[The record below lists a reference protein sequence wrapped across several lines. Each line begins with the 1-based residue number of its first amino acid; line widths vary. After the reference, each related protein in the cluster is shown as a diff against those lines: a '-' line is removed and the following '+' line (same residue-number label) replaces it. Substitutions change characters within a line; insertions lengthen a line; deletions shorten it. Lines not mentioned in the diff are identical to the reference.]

1 MRRPTPYVLALVAL
15 LAVAGLAAPSTP
27 LHAQQPTE
35 APEQP
40 PEVQPQPFPAEPEQ
54 PPAERRPDEV
64 QPAEPAPEDPPA
76 DVEPY
81 GSPTDP
87 EDAEVGTE
95 VEIEP
100 PVVDDS
106 GEQAD
111 ETTDVLVGDADEAAW
126 YREPLWVLVG
136 LVALVVIVIL
146 LFSSG
151 RRRS

>member
-1 MRRPTPYVLALVAL
+1 MQRPLSYALVLFAL
-15 LAVAGLAAPSTP
+15 FTIAALGSAPAPLVA
-27 LHAQQPTE
+27 QP
-35 APEQP
+35 PE
-40 PEVQPQPFPAEPEQ
+40 PEVQPQPFPAPPEQ

-81 GSPTDP
+81 DSRTDA
-87 EDAEVGTE
+87 EDTEVGTE

-100 PVVDDS
+100 PVIDDS

-111 ETTDVLVGDADEAAW
+111 ETTDVLDGDADDAAW
-126 YREPLWVLVG
+126 FREPLWVLVG

>member
-1 MRRPTPYVLALVAL
+1 MRRTTPHVRAL
-15 LAVAGLAAPSTP
+15 LAVFALTALVITLAP
-27 LHAQQPTE
+27 LGAQQPTQ
-35 APEQP
+35 APEP
-40 PEVQPQPFPAEPEQ
+40 EPEVQPQPFPAEPEQ

-64 QPAEPAPEDPPA
+64 QPAEPAPEDPPT

-81 GSPTDP
+81 DSETDA
-87 EDAEVGTE
+87 EDTEVGTE

-111 ETTDVLVGDADEAAW
+111 ETTDVLDGDADEAAW

-136 LVALVVIVIL
+136 LVALVVVVIL

-151 RRRS
+151 RRRT